1 MLHRRHSRSFRLEA
15 NIQLRHLTT
24 FAAVADTLNFTHAA
38 ERVHLS
44 QSSVTEQIQ
53 ALEAD
58 LGTRLFD
65 RSRRKLMLTRAGER
79 LVAYAAELLRLAEE
93 THSAIADAG
102 SVVAGSLVIGGLET
116 LCANRLPQLL
126 AEFHRRYP
134 AVELALKTA
143 DSGGL
148 RSGVKS
154 GALDIGFLF
163 GEAKASLDIQ
173 GEAVAEDAL
182 MIVMPAGH
190 RLAKHAM
197 IGPESLAGEVFL
209 VTPTGCIYRR
219 MFDEAFAATL
229 PASPRIIGEFA
240 SIGSIKGLVEA
251 GLGCAM
257 VPRSALVPARDLVV
271 AVPWSGTSSTVPLT
285 MIWRARRARPP
296 ATAAFL
302 AVARE
307 SFGR

>member
-1 MLHRRHSRSFRLEA
+1 M
-15 NIQLRHLTT
+15 
-24 FAAVADTLNFTHAA
+24 AVADTLNFTRAA
-38 ERVHLS
+38 ERVHLA

-53 ALEAD
+53 ALETD

-65 RSRRKLMLTRAGER
+65 RSRRKLTLTPAGER
-79 LVAYAAELLRLAEE
+79 LVTYAAELLKLAEE

-134 AVELALKTA
+134 AVKLALKTA

-148 RSGVKS
+148 RSGIKS

-163 GEAKASLDIQ
+163 GEAKESPDIR

-182 MIVMPAGH
+182 MIIVPAGH

-197 IGPESLAGEVFL
+197 IGPASIAGEVFL
-209 VTPTGCIYRR
+209 VTSPGCIYRN

-229 PASPRIIGEFA
+229 PESPRIIGEFA

-257 VPRSALVPARDLVV
+257 VPRSALAAAHDLVV
-271 AVPWSGTSSTVPLT
+271 AIPWSGTNPTTPLT

-307 SFGR
+307 HFGR